1 MVLCLIFFVFFVFAD
16 KTKKKVMQIMLK
28 NIPSSLSPEL
38 LKVLME
44 MGHGDE
50 IVLAD
55 GNFPT
60 YSNTNKAIPLS
71 GVSIPTVLEDIL
83 TLLPLD
89 SYADFAVL
97 YMMHGPEIETPEI
110 WSTYTEIL
118 EKTDNSHFSA
128 CKLGRFAFYE
138 RAKKAYAI
146 VATSE
151 TAIYANVILKKGII
165 ERKPKR
171 VHRNEEDIC

>member
-1 MVLCLIFFVFFVFAD
+1 
-16 KTKKKVMQIMLK
+16 MLK
-28 NIPSSLSPEL
+28 HIPKSLSPEL

-60 YSNTNKAIPLS
+60 YSHTNKAIALTGIP
-71 GVSIPTVLEDIL
+71 IPTVLEDIL

-89 SYADFAVL
+89 SYSDFAVV
-97 YMMHGPEIETPEI
+97 YMMHGPEIDTPEI
-110 WSTYTEIL
+110 WSTYADIL
-118 EKTDNSHFSA
+118 EKSGNSKFMP

-165 ERKPKR
+165 AKEQK
-171 VHRNEEDIC
+171 